1 MSRYITGLLL
11 SANKTVQGI
20 YSNLVFSPEEGVS
33 RRAMHESLF
42 ESGWSVTELMSQ
54 HRQEVST
61 VHHGQGRDVISLDWT
76 LSHHDASEQIHG
88 AKRAYDYVN
97 NRMSTYQ
104 TVMTAVIAN
113 RHRIDGI
120 STELQY
126 PNYQKEETAYLE
138 MTSQPSYEDSQELK
152 ERLLELLHYHKNRL
166 AYRKRT
172 EIAVAMVEQ
181 IESEGLFPKAH
192 YAFDNGVLSR
202 PLTQLIEESGK
213 HWVSEIEISRN
224 ILWRDKWQRVEQ
236 VAQAL
241 RIEHPEAFR
250 ELQVQNREGKTK
262 LIGPL
267 PNVFV

>member
-1 MSRYITGLLL
+1 
-11 SANKTVQGI
+11 
-20 YSNLVFSPEEGVS
+20 
-33 RRAMHESLF
+33 MHESLF

-166 AYRKRT
+166 AYPAILILKKSFT
-172 EIAVAMVEQ
+172 HM
-181 IESEGLFPKAH
+181 GLGADGSKLR
-192 YAFDNGVLSR
+192 V
-202 PLTQLIEESGK
+202 
-213 HWVSEIEISRN
+213 VSASS
-224 ILWRDKWQRVEQ
+224 
-236 VAQAL
+236 
-241 RIEHPEAFR
+241 
-250 ELQVQNREGKTK
+250 
-262 LIGPL
+262 
-267 PNVFV
+267 